1 MNSFW
6 RARLE
11 KGKRAL
17 MDFARQVN
25 KTAALQS
32 AMVDRQA
39 PSSSAPRRTLEGARS
54 DG

>member
-17 MDFARQVN
+17 MDFARHVN